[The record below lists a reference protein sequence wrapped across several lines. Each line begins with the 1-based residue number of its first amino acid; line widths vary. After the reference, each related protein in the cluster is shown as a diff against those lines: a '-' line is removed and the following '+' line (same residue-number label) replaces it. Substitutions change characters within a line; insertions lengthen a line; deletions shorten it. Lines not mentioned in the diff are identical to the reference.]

1 MVAGMKE
8 RLDDRG
14 DDLAIVDEFGQWTWA
29 EHNDRLNRLIA
40 EKTGQPIAKVS
51 QDTDRN
57 HWMSP
62 EEARDYGIVGK
73 IIASAGEL

>member
-1 MVAGMKE
+1 MTGP
-8 RLDDRG
+8 RDR
-14 DDLAIVDEFGQWTWA
+14 
-29 EHNDRLNRLIA
+29 
-40 EKTGQPIAKVS
+40 KTGQSIEQVI

-73 IIASAGEL
+73 IIKSAAEL